1 MHTWG
6 VHLEL
11 SKAFA
16 KISYI
21 DKEYMKNGVE
31 TLYDQ
36 MHLSV
41 IELSKNYQQLTMD
54 NIAGHLQIL
63 KMELILIFLQVNFFP
78 KGIHKLEISNC
89 EASMAN

>member
-1 MHTWG
+1 MSLTRKKKMHTWG

-31 TLYDQ
+31 TLYD
-36 MHLSV
+36 
-41 IELSKNYQQLTMD
+41 
-54 NIAGHLQIL
+54 
-63 KMELILIFLQVNFFP
+63 
-78 KGIHKLEISNC
+78 
-89 EASMAN
+89 